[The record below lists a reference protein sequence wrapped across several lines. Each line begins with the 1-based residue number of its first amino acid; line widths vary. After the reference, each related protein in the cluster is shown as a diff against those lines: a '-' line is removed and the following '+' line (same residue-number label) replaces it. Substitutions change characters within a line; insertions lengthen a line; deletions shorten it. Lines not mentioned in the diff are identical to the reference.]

1 MINIVWSQKI
11 FTNFNL
17 LRLEA
22 ILSIIN
28 LPFSISIYM
37 ILGLSSLEV
46 YEPNLQEN
54 TVNNFS
60 RNYGGGNTYN
70 GIGRPPFTHVRQK
83 KQTNRAWNNH
93 YQTNSSSSLTSLNQL
108 QSRLAHL
115 GLDSRPYFSQ
125 TQTHITVQEGM
136 NAFFNCKVENIYN
149 QTV

>member
-1 MINIVWSQKI
+1 MFGHK
-11 FTNFNL
+11 NL
-17 LRLEA
+17 YKFQSIATALEA

-46 YEPNLQEN
+46 YEPNLQAN